1 MISKK
6 RVAGIL
12 CTLLLSSCTQK
23 VEVESCMYTVLIQSF
38 GAKSDKEYCQI
49 IYNSIDSAKFNRR
62 MSDVSIF
69 GIDSILINFQFSDG
83 EDELYF
89 INKEGILSYS
99 VGDFTYKSNL
109 NKDIYTQLS
118 DRIEAQKYPR
128 K

>member
-1 MISKK
+1 MNYKK
-6 RVAGIL
+6 RIVIVL
-12 CTLLLSSCTQK
+12 CSLLLSSCNQK
-23 VEVESCMYTVLIQSF
+23 IEVESCMYTILIQSF
-38 GAKSDKEYCQI
+38 AAKSDKEYCQI

-62 MSDVSIF
+62 MSDESIF
-69 GIDSILINFQFSDG
+69 GIDSILINFQFSDR

-99 VGDFTYKSNL
+99 VGDFTYKSNI

-118 DRIEAQKYPR
+118 ERIEAQKYPS